1 MNRREQIRGV
11 RGSRL
16 RGSVLVELTF
26 SLTFLCALF
35 LGTWQYGYAF
45 YIYGELEQA
54 VRAGGRYAALLTYNS
69 GTSTPTASFTSAVQN
84 VVVYGDPA
92 PAVGATPIVPGL
104 TRGNVSVS
112 PVWTSGAPTGMTVA
126 ITGYTIPTYSGN
138 AILSGKPTTTF
149 PFVGI
154 FGPP

>member
-1 MNRREQIRGV
+1 MKREMKTRALPRRRG
-11 RGSRL
+11 
-16 RGSVLVELTF
+16 GSVLVELTL

-35 LGTWQYGYAF
+35 LGTWQYGYTF

-54 VRAGGRYAALLTYNS
+54 VRAGARYASLLTYNS
-69 GTSTPTASFTSAVQN
+69 GTSTPTASFTTSVQN

-92 PAVGATPIVPGL
+92 PANGAAPVVAGL
-104 TRGNVSVS
+104 TTANVSVT
-112 PVWTSGAPTGMTVA
+112 PVWTSGTPTAMTVS
-126 ITGYTIPTYSGN
+126 ITGFTIPTYFGN
-138 AILSGKPTTTF
+138 ATLNGKPTTTF